1 MTSLIIV
8 DLTPV
13 DKTTLSE
20 YSALAAETL
29 KPFNGHF
36 IAKGTIETLHGE
48 ASHPMKA
55 VIEFPDK
62 ESAKNWYNSEAYQA
76 IIPLRETGM
85 KSQFHLLS

>member
-8 DLTPV
+8 DLTPI
-13 DKTTLSE
+13 DKTILTE

-36 IAKGTIETLHGE
+36 IAKGQIETLHGDN
-48 ASHPMKA
+48 AHPMKA

-62 ESAKNWYNSEAYQA
+62 ESAKNWYNSPAYQA
-76 IIPLRETGM
+76 IIPLRNSGM
-85 KSQFHLLS
+85 KSQFHLV